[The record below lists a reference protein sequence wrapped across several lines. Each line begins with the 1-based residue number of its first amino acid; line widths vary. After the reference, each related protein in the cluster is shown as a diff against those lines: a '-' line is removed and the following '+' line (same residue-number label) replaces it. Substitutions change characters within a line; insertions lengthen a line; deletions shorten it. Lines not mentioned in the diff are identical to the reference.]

1 MMSHFN
7 QEPRDS
13 IASIITDALV
23 GLAVIFCI
31 GLVCLWRMA

>member
-1 MMSHFN
+1 MNHFN

-31 GLVCLWRMA
+31 GIVCLWRMA